1 MYKKVFL
8 LLFFIS
14 SSIYAQVFDEK
25 ISLLATNYESDIIEL
40 RHWFHENAELSNREF
55 KTAERIAAELKKIGL
70 NPQIGVAKTGVVAVL
85 KGGKP
90 GPVVAL
96 RADMDGLP
104 VKERADLPWKSNMTG
119 EYNGET
125 VPVMHACGHDTHTA
139 ILLGTAKIL
148 YELRDQIPGTI
159 KFIFQPAE
167 EGAPAGE
174 EGGAEL
180 MVKEGVLT
188 NPNVDAIFGLH
199 IWSQFSAGQV
209 FVRPMGIMAAV
220 NEFRIDI
227 EGIQTTSGFEQV
239 NARVNVFQKLLDD
252 KLRIQTSIGI
262 TSRDASNGF
271 QRALAGAQR
280 YNPTAPIY
288 NPDGTFYQNVGGP
301 SGTAGSYN
309 PVAINEQGVWD
320 LDTNTMLANF
330 KADYDLTSNLTVS
343 ASYSSQFKTMTDG
356 KYYDNDA
363 YWVGQQDGGRAEKT
377 ISDEKFNLS
386 EFTVTYNGELNDLN
400 YEVLAGYA
408 YQEFTFSNQYAYN
421 TDFLTNEPGY
431 NGLGLGL
438 GIKDG
443 QAGIISNKQES
454 KLASTF
460 TRLNLNYQNLAF
472 FSASIR
478 NEQSSR
484 FGPNKR
490 SGTFWATSAGVDLN
504 KIFESFKRKWRRLFN
519 KILYKIIIWK
529 TALTS

>member
-209 FVRPMGIMAAV
+209 YVRPKGIMAAV

-227 EGIQTTSGFEQV
+227 EGIQTHGSTPWTGVDPIVTASQMI
-239 NARVNVFQKLLDD
+239 NS
-252 KLRIQTSIGI
+252 IQTIVSRNMPLTQAAAVVTIGSIHGGVRSNIIPESLYMLGTIRTLDNEMKKLVLKRLEKIVSSIAHANNAKAKLTFLVSYPI
-262 TSRDASNGF
+262 TFNDPDLYEDMLPSLQRINGSSNVNSMNAVTGAEDFSFF
-271 QRALAGAQR
+271 QEKVPGMYFFIGGAKKGTDPSKAAPHHTPDFYVDDSAMITGLKSMTTLALD
-280 YNPTAPIY
+280 YL
-288 NPDGTFYQNVGGP
+288 
-301 SGTAGSYN
+301 
-309 PVAINEQGVWD
+309 IN
-320 LDTNTMLANF
+320 
-330 KADYDLTSNLTVS
+330 
-343 ASYSSQFKTMTDG
+343 
-356 KYYDNDA
+356 
-363 YWVGQQDGGRAEKT
+363 
-377 ISDEKFNLS
+377 
-386 EFTVTYNGELNDLN
+386 
-400 YEVLAGYA
+400 
-408 YQEFTFSNQYAYN
+408 
-421 TDFLTNEPGY
+421 
-431 NGLGLGL
+431 
-438 GIKDG
+438 
-443 QAGIISNKQES
+443 NK
-454 KLASTF
+454 
-460 TRLNLNYQNLAF
+460 
-472 FSASIR
+472 
-478 NEQSSR
+478 
-484 FGPNKR
+484 
-490 SGTFWATSAGVDLN
+490 
-504 KIFESFKRKWRRLFN
+504 
-519 KILYKIIIWK
+519 
-529 TALTS
+529 